1 MWPGGFCVTNG
12 KRNGGLS
19 ILLLFACVLFGGCGR
34 EVEVFPQPGG
44 ASESG
49 RVFRNANTGPI
60 IVTFTSYPL
69 KADAP
74 PDGVRMAVQRSLGRF
89 PCSAATFFWSE
100 RAMAE
105 RWLREQID
113 VRRQYGNPARLIL
126 AGHGIGATEASEVA
140 KDVLSWNTGA
150 EIVLLLTV
158 DAVKSGRVSSAAG
171 ITGAA
176 TVGRI
181 PGVNMNFVAYDGAP
195 PPDRVHLWS
204 HINYYQKGSSVYHGS
219 PMPWAENH
227 LLEDWTGMLNHGNAD
242 DFALPLMATDIR
254 AAVERALR

>member
-1 MWPGGFCVTNG
+1 MTNG
-12 KRNGGLS
+12 KWKTCFS
-19 ILLLFACVLFGGCGR
+19 ILFLFACVCVGGCGR

-44 ASESG
+44 AGESG
-49 RVFRNANTGPI
+49 RILRNANTGPI
-60 IVTFTSYPL
+60 VATFTSYPL

-89 PCSAATFFWSE
+89 PCSYATFFWSD

-113 VRRQYGNPARLIL
+113 IRRQYGYPARLIL

-140 KDVLSWNTGA
+140 KDVLLWNTGA

-158 DAVKSGRVSSAAG
+158 DAVKTGRVSTAAG

-181 PGVNMNFVAYDGAP
+181 PGVNMNFTAYDAAP
-195 PPDRVHLWS
+195 LPDRVHLWT
-204 HINYYQKGSSVYHGS
+204 HVNYYQKNGSYHGS

-254 AAVERALR
+254 AALERALR